1 MYAVILIPTIHLSP
15 IFLSIFKTF
24 AATGLCRNKSVAAR
38 LALPDTHFLLNY
50 VRPDLLMLRVIA
62 RSLILWDDVRPTSE
76 WIEDQIPGMV
86 KRAFGRMIA
95 KSESMAGFAGLAN
108 FANMR
113 MNSSPHTKSSAD
125 TSSFAGRQHADGG
138 SDEENTNT
146 SRTSTSFVANANH
159 IEKEADDDDTDVD
172 RQAIRQAHVHV
183 IAGACF
189 GMGLRYAGSGN
200 EDAAAAITERLEHL
214 IRLRDE
220 SDAVSVALK
229 PEHPILEMCLN
240 SVAVSLAMVM
250 AGTGDVGTFK
260 LLRAIRWRCD
270 GSIRYGTHMAI
281 GSAIGLL
288 FLGGG
293 TCTLGTEPEDIAAL
307 LMAFFP
313 RFPINTTD
321 NQYHLQALR
330 HCYVLAV
337 KRRLLEAID
346 IDTKEKVFVPLEVTL
361 DGKSGAPMKLT
372 APCLLL
378 NKGNYSHLRV
388 ISERYYPASLD
399 LQVSTK
405 SDSNLTLFVKKKSGH
420 LSYVQDP
427 HAHRSLLVQTGGSG
441 GGSAVELI
449 QAFTEDKKLLAY
461 AKYLCDDGKKRQR
474 KKRAV
479 SLQDVDQSGL
489 HLSFEEFCT
498 EILHE
503 CLTKEK
509 TEAIRLYIALRRAI
523 RSAENG
529 AWSVESMW
537 DIRLVRS
544 YYEGIQ
550 QAQPSPATSPTSPV
564 SPLLNEDF
572 VASLTES
579 IDGQFAKN
587 GLTGTALMSYFES
600 GGNWGAQDKGLMGCF
615 LTYHDV
621 PFPGD
626 AVDGSADIE

>member
-1 MYAVILIPTIHLSP
+1 MIFSCPLLIPIIPYDPDFS
-15 IFLSIFKTF
+15 FIFKNPLLQPN
-24 AATGLCRNKSVAAR
+24 LCRNKSVAAR
-38 LALPDTHFLLNY
+38 LALPDTHFLLDY

-76 WIEDQIPGMV
+76 WIDDQIPGMV

-95 KSESMAGFAGLAN
+95 KAENMAGFAGLAN

-113 MNSSPHTKSSAD
+113 MNPSPRTKSSAD
-125 TSSFAGRQHADGG
+125 TSSSAGRQHADGG

-146 SRTSTSFVANANH
+146 SRKSTSFVAHANH
-159 IEKEADDDDTDVD
+159 IEKQQADDDDTDVD
-172 RQAIRQAHVHV
+172 RQTIRQAHVHV

-229 PEHPILEMCLN
+229 PERPILEMCLN

-270 GSIRYGTHMAI
+270 GNIRYGTHMAI

-307 LMAFFP
+307 LLAFFP

-388 ISERYYPASLD
+388 MSERYYPASLD

-405 SDSNLTLFVKKKSGH
+405 SDSNLALFVKKKSGH

-479 SLQDVDQSGL
+479 SLQDQSGQ

-509 TEAIRLYIALRRAI
+509 TEAIRLYIALRHAI

-550 QAQPSPATSPTSPV
+550 QAQPSPATSPV

-572 VASLTES
+572 VAALSES
-579 IDGQFAKN
+579 IDGQFAEK
-587 GLTGTALMSYFES
+587 GLTGTALMSYLES